1 MSNKTPIPARNWHI
15 EYLGRLLK
23 SYVSV
28 VDALEDARKSP
39 QRYLRIVAPNG
50 ARFAPEIFEYIGL

>member
-28 VDALEDARKSP
+28 VDALEVRG
-39 QRYLRIVAPNG
+39 V
-50 ARFAPEIFEYIGL
+50 